1 MAFRIGGGKPPAPPV
16 EEEAPVPQEEAP
28 VAEDLMAELPGTL
41 EDEPPMEG
49 SGEVNPLIAGYKG
62 PEDGPFQCGNCVYFG
77 RHGEGTCA
85 IVAGPIDEGGLCNL
99 FTSMAGMQEEA
110 PMEEEVPAE
119 EPMPE
124 APVGESEPE
133 AASEEMV

>member
-28 VAEDLMAELPGTL
+28 VAEEPLM
-41 EDEPPMEG
+41 EDDFGEEPPMEG

-62 PEDGPFQCGNCVYFG
+62 PEDGPFQCGNCVFYG
-77 RHGEGTCA
+77 RHGEGSCA

-99 FTSMAGMQEEA
+99 FTSAAGLAGET
-110 PMEEEVPAE
+110 PEEEIPVE
-119 EPMPE
+119 EGMPE
-124 APVGESEPE
+124 AGVEEPE
-133 AASEEMV
+133 IGSEEMA